1 MKRGEELQLKEMELA
16 KLKDDN
22 QKRLRDIEFYKK
34 VEARVEEAAKEHE
47 ALQEK
52 ILLAKN
58 EQVAE
63 INENETVKETLKHLQ
78 EEEQV
83 ARKELQLL
91 KDKLNSMPVS
101 VEESLKAREKHEA
114 NYELIQRLKKDLEWK
129 RQEVLKMKKLQ
140 MSYMPQY
147 KRVLGALL
155 DVVKGVELDPSVSY
169 PGPLKDVVSWLQG
182 EESKLARLD
191 AMETE
196 SI

>member
-63 INENETVKETLKHLQ
+63 INENETVKETLKQLQ
-78 EEEQV
+78 EEEEM
-83 ARKELQLL
+83 ARKELQFL
-91 KDKLNSMPVS
+91 KEKLNSMPVS